1 MKTILTGVRA
11 NEEPT
16 IGNFLGAYTP
26 MINLAKKYAN
36 NPDYRINMFVPDLH
50 SFTTPIEH
58 DKLYDQVIKGIKYY
72 LAAGLPIEAE
82 NVHIYRQSHVPA
94 HSELAW
100 VLDCFTPFGEAS
112 RMTQFKEKS
121 EEHRDAVSVGLFNY
135 PILMAADILLYDANY
150 IPLGEDQFQHLELT
164 RNIAIR
170 MNNKFNQKL
179 FTIPEDEKAQ
189 VKFMGLDK
197 GLRIRS
203 LTEPTKKMSKSSTNE
218 KSKISLNDDPKA
230 AMKKIMSATTD
241 SEGVIRFDMVKQPGI
256 SNLMQIE
263 ALINNRELQDVISD
277 FAGQTM
283 YGDLKKKVAD
293 SVYHFLSDFQEK
305 VAQISDEEVEKILE
319 DGEEYANQVSREK
332 LNLVQKAV
340 GLRK

>member
-170 MNNKFNQKL
+170 MNNKFNQEL

-319 DGEEYANQVSREK
+319 DGEKYANQVSREK
-332 LNLVQKAV
+332 LNLIQKAV